1 MSESTNFR
9 PQPPT
14 MKNPDVNEVDLW
26 YAGDEVEDDGPQPEQ
41 YEDDLEA
48 SNDAPNWSRRAKDA
62 FRFSTTFIDSNYRKS
77 WEDSIRAFNNQHP
90 GDSKYNAEIFRK
102 RSNIFVPKTRS
113 IIKKNEAAAAAAFFS
128 NLDRISVTAANQ
140 NDATER
146 VSAEI
151 MESLLQYR
159 LTKSIP
165 WFQIAMG
172 AIQDSQVQGACV
184 SHQYWRYSMRR
195 NGKGKL
201 IKSMDKPA
209 IDLIPIENFRF
220 DPSASWT
227 DPVNSSPYLI
237 HVIPMYAIDVKARML
252 RPDPKGRQW
261 KSYPDS
267 ALVQR
272 DADDST
278 RRVRTGNQQDP
289 AGERRAI
296 SDYDIVWIHRHIH
309 RWNGT
314 DYEFYTLASERM
326 LTDPE
331 PLENTVFH
339 GQRPYV
345 FGVSSIETHKSMP
358 TPLPQI
364 VRGLQDEINEI
375 KNSRLDNVK
384 FVLNKGFFAKRG
396 KNVDL
401 PALVRNVPGRVVLM
415 DDPAT
420 DVVENNWPDVTSSS
434 YLEEDRNNASFDE
447 LVGNFSAASVQ
458 TARSPRE
465 PARALTLLQAP
476 ATVLTEYLLKTFSE
490 TWVGPVLRQLV
501 LLEQHYETD
510 QVVLELAGKKSKS
523 FQKFGM
529 DKITDDLLERELSVN
544 VNVGMGSTDPVT
556 KLQKFLVGVESFT
569 KICVRPPPGV
579 NLEEIWKEIMALSG
593 YQDGER
599 FSIGQN
605 PELIKQSQQIK
616 MLTEKLQQLMRERKD
631 KHEANVVKLLS
642 ARVKEEGATKRQGM
656 KQEHES
662 RHVYADHLMG
672 MQDKAVEHILQG
684 EQAESGM
691 QRDMQMQA
699 IQNQADQLTAT
710 PQPTKTPSPEPQGS
724 PAQAMGAPPMGMP
737 MQPPHAPLQPP
748 TPPRDDKTDAIIAE
762 LVNAMTYLSKVVA
775 ETLKESVKPPPE
787 VAAPQPRRRK
797 GRATLPSGGVM
808 EFEMADE

>member
-1 MSESTNFR
+1 LSESTQMR
-9 PQPPT
+9 PQPPSIKDPPQHESAA
-14 MKNPDVNEVDLW
+14 MLRIM
-26 YAGDEVEDDGPQPEQ
+26 GDEEEGSGAAPEQ
-41 YEDDLEA
+41 YEDEDMEA
-48 SNDAPNWSRRAKDA
+48 SSDEPNWARRAKDA
-62 FRFSTTFIDSNYRKS
+62 FRFSTTYIDSNYRKN
-77 WEDSIRAFNNQHP
+77 WEDSIKAFNNQHP

-102 RSNIFVPKTRS
+102 RSSIFVPKTRS
-113 IIKKNEAAAAAAFFS
+113 IIKKNEAAAASAFFS
-128 NLDRISVTAANQ
+128 NLDRISVTAVNMA
-140 NDATER
+140 DSTER
-146 VSAEI
+146 TSAEI
-151 MESLLQYR
+151 MEGLLQYR

-165 WFQIAMG
+165 WFQTCMG

-195 NGKGKL
+195 DPKGKL
-201 IKSMDKPA
+201 VRSQDKPA

-220 DPSASWT
+220 DPSAHWT

-237 HVIPMYAIDVKARML
+237 HVIPMYVIDVKARME

-261 KSYPDS
+261 KHYPDS

-278 RRVRTGNQQDP
+278 RRTRSGNQQDP
-289 AGERRAI
+289 YGERRQI
-296 SDYDIVWIHRHIH
+296 SDYDIAWVHRHIH

-314 DYEFYTLASERM
+314 DYEFYTLQSERM

-331 PLENTVFH
+331 PLEQTVFH

-345 FGVSSIETHKSMP
+345 LGVTSIETHRSMP
-358 TPLPQI
+358 LPLPQV

-384 FVLNKGFFAKRG
+384 FVLNKGYFAKRG

-415 DDPAT
+415 DDPAS
-420 DVVENNWPDVTSSS
+420 DVVENEWQDVTASS
-434 YLEEDRNNASFDE
+434 YLEEDRNNANFDE

-458 TARSPRE
+458 TARAPRE
-465 PARALTLLQAP
+465 PARAMTLLQAP

-529 DKITDDLLERELSVN
+529 DRITDDMLERELSVT
-544 VNVGMGSTDPVT
+544 VNVGMGSTDPVV
-556 KLQKFLVGVESFT
+556 KLQKFLMGVESFT

-579 NLEEIWKEIMALSG
+579 NLEEVWKEIMALSG

-605 PELIKQSQQIK
+605 PELVKMAQQQK
-616 MLTEKLQQLMRERKD
+616 VLMDKLQMLMKERKD
-631 KHEANVVKLLS
+631 KHEGNVVKLLT
-642 ARVKEEGATKRQGM
+642 ARQKEEGALQREKIKQGG
-656 KQEHES
+656 ENT
-662 RHVYADHLMG
+662 RLYAEHLMG
-672 MQDKAVEHILQG
+672 LHDRAVEQVLSG
-684 EQAESGM
+684 ESADA
-691 QRDMQMQA
+691 DMDRQMQV
-699 IQNQADQLTAT
+699 QA
-710 PQPTKTPSPEPQGS
+710 
-724 PAQAMGAPPMGMP
+724 
-737 MQPPHAPLQPP
+737 
-748 TPPRDDKTDAIIAE
+748 
-762 LVNAMTYLSKVVA
+762 
-775 ETLKESVKPPPE
+775 
-787 VAAPQPRRRK
+787 AAPKPK
-797 GRATLPSGGVM
+797 
-808 EFEMADE
+808 

>member
-1 MSESTNFR
+1 MAESTNMR
-9 PQPPT
+9 PQPPSI
-14 MKNPDVNEVDLW
+14 KDPSPGDVPLW

-41 YEDDLEA
+41 YDDDDMEA
-48 SNDAPNWSRRAKDA
+48 SADEPNWAGRAKDA
-62 FRFSTTFIDSNYRKS
+62 FRFSTTFTDSNYRKN

-102 RSNIFVPKTRS
+102 RSAIFVPKTRS
-113 IIKKNEAAAAAAFFS
+113 IIKKNEAAAASAFFS
-128 NLDRISVTAANQ
+128 NLDRISVTAVNQ
-140 NDATER
+140 NDPTER
-146 VSAEI
+146 ISAEV
-151 MESLLQYR
+151 MEGLLQYR

-165 WFQIAMG
+165 WFQTCMG
-172 AIQDSQVQGACV
+172 AIQDAQVQGACV
-184 SHQYWRYSMRR
+184 AHVYWRYSMRR
-195 NGKGKL
+195 NAKGKL
-201 IKSMDKPA
+201 IKSLDKPA

-220 DPSASWT
+220 DPSAHWT
-227 DPVNSSPYLI
+227 DPVGSSPYLI
-237 HVIPMYAIDVKARML
+237 HVIPMYAIDVKQRMA

-261 KSYPDS
+261 KQYPDS

-278 RRVRTGNQQDP
+278 RRVRAGNQQDP
-289 AGERRAI
+289 AGERRTI
-296 SDYDIVWIHRHIH
+296 SDYDIVWVHRHIH

-314 DYEFYTLASERM
+314 DYEFYMLASEKM
-326 LTDPE
+326 LTMPE
-331 PLENTVFH
+331 PLESTVFH

-345 FGVSSIETHKSMP
+345 MGVTSIETHRPLPM
-358 TPLPQI
+358 PLPQV

-420 DVVENNWPDVTSSS
+420 DVVESKWDDVTSSS
-434 YLEEDRNNASFDE
+434 YLEEDRNNANFDE

-465 PARALTLLQAP
+465 PARALTLLHAP
-476 ATVLTEYLLKTFSE
+476 ATVLTEYLLKCFAE
-490 TWVGPVLRQLV
+490 TWVGPTLRQLV

-529 DKITDDLLERELSVN
+529 DKVTDDLLERELSVN

-579 NLEEIWKEIMALSG
+579 NLEEVWKEIMALTG

-605 PELIKQSQQIK
+605 PEMIKQAQQIK
-616 MLTEKLQQLMRERKD
+616 VLTEKLQQLMRERKD
-631 KHEANVVKLLS
+631 KHEGNVVKLIS
-642 ARVKEEGATKRQGM
+642 ARLKEEGAMKRQVV
-656 KQEHES
+656 KQTHES
-662 RHVYADHLMG
+662 RHLYADHLMG
-672 MQDKAVEHILQG
+672 LHDKAVEHILGG
-684 EQAESGM
+684 EQADAGM
-691 QRDMQMQA
+691 ERDMAMQA
-699 IQNQADQLTAT
+699 A
-710 PQPTKTPSPEPQGS
+710 QPA
-724 PAQAMGAPPMGMP
+724 PA
-737 MQPPHAPLQPP
+737 
-748 TPPRDDKTDAIIAE
+748 
-762 LVNAMTYLSKVVA
+762 
-775 ETLKESVKPPPE
+775 
-787 VAAPQPRRRK
+787 AAK
-797 GRATLPSGGVM
+797 
-808 EFEMADE
+808 

>member
-1 MSESTNFR
+1 MSESTTMR
-9 PQPPT
+9 PQPPSI
-14 MKNPDVNEVDLW
+14 KDPVAADVDLNYVAW
-26 YAGDEVEDDGPQPEQ
+26 EPEDNGPQPEQ
-41 YEDDLEA
+41 YDDDDMEA
-48 SNDAPNWSRRAKDA
+48 SSDEPNWTRRAKDA
-62 FRFSTTFIDSNYRKS
+62 FRFSTTFTDSNYRKN

-90 GDSKYNAEIFRK
+90 SDSKYNAEIFRK
-102 RSNIFVPKTRS
+102 RSNIFVHKTRS
-113 IIKKNEAAAAAAFFS
+113 IIKKNEAAAASAFFS
-128 NLDRISVTAANQ
+128 NLDRISVTAVNQ
-140 NDATER
+140 NDQTER
-146 VSAEI
+146 VSAEV
-151 MESLLQYR
+151 MEALLQYR

-165 WFQIAMG
+165 WFQTCMG
-172 AIQDSQVQGACV
+172 AIQDAQVQGACV
-184 SHQYWRYSMRR
+184 AHVYWRYSMRR
-195 NGKGKL
+195 NQKGKL
-201 IKSMDKPA
+201 IKSLDKPA
-209 IDLIPIENFRF
+209 IDLRPIENFRF
-220 DPSASWT
+220 DPSAHWT
-227 DPVNSSPYLI
+227 DPVGSSPYLI
-237 HVIPMYAIDVKARML
+237 DIIPMYVIDVKQRML

-261 KSYPDS
+261 KYYPDS
-267 ALVQR
+267 ALISR

-278 RRVRTGNQQDP
+278 RRTRSGNQQDP
-289 AGERRAI
+289 YGERRVV
-296 SDYDIVWIHRHIH
+296 SDYDIVWVHRHIH

-314 DYEFYTLASERM
+314 DWEFYMLASERM

-331 PLENTVFH
+331 PLEQTVFH

-345 FGVSSIETHKSMP
+345 MGVTSIETHRSMP
-358 TPLPQI
+358 MPLPQV

-415 DDPAT
+415 DDPEK
-420 DVVENNWPDVTSSS
+420 DVIENNWPDVTSSS

-458 TARSPRE
+458 TARAPRE

-501 LLEQHYETD
+501 MLEQHYETD
-510 QVVLELAGKKSKS
+510 QAVLELAGKKSKM

-605 PELIKQSQQIK
+605 PELVKQAQQIK
-616 MLTEKLQQLMRERKD
+616 ALTDKLQMLMKERKD
-631 KHEANVVKLLS
+631 KHEGNVVKLIA
-642 ARVKEEGATKRQGM
+642 ARVKEEGATKRQAM
-656 KQEHES
+656 KEGHEN
-662 RHVYADHLMG
+662 RHLYAEHLME
-672 MQDKAVEHILQG
+672 MQDRAVENVLAG
-684 EQAESGM
+684 ENADADMGRQ
-691 QRDMQMQA
+691 MQMRE
-699 IQNQADQLTAT
+699 
-710 PQPTKTPSPEPQGS
+710 SEP
-724 PAQAMGAPPMGMP
+724 A
-737 MQPPHAPLQPP
+737 
-748 TPPRDDKTDAIIAE
+748 
-762 LVNAMTYLSKVVA
+762 
-775 ETLKESVKPPPE
+775 VK
-787 VAAPQPRRRK
+787 
-797 GRATLPSGGVM
+797 
-808 EFEMADE
+808 